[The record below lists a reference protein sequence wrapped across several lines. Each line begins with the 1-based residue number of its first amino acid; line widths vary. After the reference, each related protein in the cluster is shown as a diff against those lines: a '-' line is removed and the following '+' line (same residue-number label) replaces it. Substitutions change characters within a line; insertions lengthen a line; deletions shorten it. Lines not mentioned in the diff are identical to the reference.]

1 MRHRVAGRKLN
12 RSPSHRKALRQN
24 MACAILEHGRI
35 VTTVTKAKEIRPY
48 IEKLVTLG
56 KTKNVANVRRAVA
69 RLGNNNRAK
78 ELARHLFD
86 NVSPTMKDRPGGYTR
101 ILRLSERRLGDG
113 SEKAIIE
120 FVNYNPAAKAEAAA
134 AGDE

>member
-1 MRHRVAGRKLN
+1 
-12 RSPSHRKALRQN
+12 